1 MRYAIVDRFNR
12 ESTNFPGDY
21 TLCVC
26 FENKVEHYRIIF
38 QDDKITIDEEEYFDN
53 LSKLVEVSL
62 VLFGSLAT
70 FYRFIF

>member
-1 MRYAIVDRFNR
+1 MTFTEQLCNKRYATVDRSIR

-62 VLFGSLAT
+62 VMF
-70 FYRFIF
+70 